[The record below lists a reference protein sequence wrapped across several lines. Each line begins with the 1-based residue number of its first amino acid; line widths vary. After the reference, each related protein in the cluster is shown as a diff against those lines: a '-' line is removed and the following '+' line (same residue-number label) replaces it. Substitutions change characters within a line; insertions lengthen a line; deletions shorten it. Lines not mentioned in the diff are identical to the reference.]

1 MASGRFLS
9 VALWAAGSLIVSAA
23 SVDSYTQRNLTSDIP
38 GMAANLDA
46 NLVNPWGLAASAT
59 SPFWVSDNGTGVST
73 LYTGSGASVP
83 LVVTIPGPS
92 GGSGSPTGI
101 VFNSGVASGNFGGA
115 PFLFGTE
122 AGTIVSWTSGTSG
135 SVAAT
140 GAGGSIYK
148 GLGINDAGTLLYA
161 ANFGLNRVDV
171 FDKSFKPTSVSGG
184 FTDPSLPAGYA
195 PFNVQSLGGN
205 LFVTYAKTAGGKDE
219 VQGAGLGFVDEFNTS
234 GVFQRR
240 VATQGALNAPW
251 GLALA
256 PKSGFGVFSGDL
268 LVGNFGDGLIN
279 AFDSTTGAL
288 AGTVDNPTGD
298 PLAIEGLWGLS
309 FGNGARGQN
318 LNTLYFTAGISGGA
332 NIEDHGLFGA
342 VDPTAPEPASVGLL
356 LIGASLIAG
365 VGRRKMGA
373 RRRS

>member
-1 MASGRFLS
+1 
-9 VALWAAGSLIVSAA
+9 
-23 SVDSYTQRNLTSDIP
+23 
-38 GMAANLDA
+38 
-46 NLVNPWGLAASAT
+46 
-59 SPFWVSDNGTGVST
+59 
-73 LYTGSGASVP
+73 
-83 LVVTIPGPS
+83 
-92 GGSGSPTGI
+92 
-101 VFNSGVASGNFGGA
+101 
-115 PFLFGTE
+115 
-122 AGTIVSWTSGTSG
+122 
-135 SVAAT
+135 
-140 GAGGSIYK
+140 
-148 GLGINDAGTLLYA
+148 
-161 ANFGLNRVDV
+161 
-171 FDKSFKPTSVSGG
+171 
-184 FTDPSLPAGYA
+184 
-195 PFNVQSLGGN
+195 
-205 LFVTYAKTAGGKDE
+205 
-219 VQGAGLGFVDEFNTS
+219 
-234 GVFQRR
+234 
-240 VATQGALNAPW
+240 LNAPW

-365 VGRRKMGA
+365 VGRRKLGA